1 MTHATPALAT
11 DFTAP
16 SFGQDSYAFRVN
28 ENTPTGTVVGTVA
41 ATDSDGDSLTYSVGG
56 TDATAFNEV
65 FDLNTSTGEITVK
78 PGASIDYES
87 GKHSYWV
94 DVMVTDGE
102 DDSGVA
108 QSPPT
113 IDATVPVIIE
123 IINVNETGD
132 GMLTLS
138 TSSPR
143 VGVEL
148 HASLSDPDGLIGG
161 IFRAVWAKADLAT
174 GPFIP
179 YESNTKLTLTHTPK
193 EAVQYKYLRLTVFYF
208 DRACPNVYSIG
219 HEYGQRCLRSA
230 AVVTDNPVQDRL
242 GLIIQSQK
250 VNTPAT
256 GKVLMTGRPLVGHT
270 LYAKARHIYDPDGT
284 QALASRQTSLRWQWY
299 RIDPTTLAETEVASV
314 HNFWW
319 EYVIHTA
326 DRGKAI
332 QARVSFLDDTG
343 NREVLKGALQSVPA
357 PPNTLATNAPRV
369 TGSPGLS
376 EAGAD
381 GMWTAGETVQVTL
394 TWNEAVTVD
403 TTGGVPSIALD
414 LGGTVFRRA
423 AYSSGSGTTTLNF
436 SYTLIDA
443 DGSHMSLLVPIDS
456 LALNGGAIL
465 SQATATDAALA
476 HSGAA
481 KIALPPQDTQ
491 EQIATRDEDEED
503 PFTASFSAT
512 PQTHNGADAFTV
524 ELHFSEAPQGLS
536 YTTVA
541 GGLLDVTGAT
551 VEKARRL
558 TQGSNLAWEVTV
570 APIQSGDITI
580 RLPTRACGEANAVCV
595 GTRALERAAT
605 ATVRRVPFTASFS
618 GVPAEHDGAAAF
630 DIRFHLSAEP
640 AGLSY
645 RTVHNGLF
653 SVTGGSIEKASRLA
667 AGKNNGW
674 TLRIDPS
681 GLGDVRVRV
690 RGTSAC
696 DTAPGVCTSDG
707 RKLAGG
713 LQVVI
718 AGPASLSVADAE
730 VEEGADATLDFT
742 VTLSKARSAAT
753 TVDYA
758 TSNGT
763 ATAGSDYTLTSGT
776 LSFGP
781 QETSKT
787 VSVPVLDDA
796 VDEGSE
802 TMSLTLSNPSPS
814 SVRLA
819 NARATGTITN
829 SDPLQKMWL
838 SRFGRTVAGH
848 VVEAVS
854 GRLSDTLSG
863 AQMTVGGQS
872 VDLSRADGEG
882 TVGQA
887 LTGLARALGAGSGP
901 AAEADEGPGVWRDRR
916 GGAWDDPAGAGSARS
931 MTGRELLLG
940 SAFHVASEGEGAGG
954 TGFAAWG
961 RVTTGGFDGE
971 DEADGGTVRMDGEVT
986 TGILGADAAWGR
998 WLAGVAV
1005 SLSEGEGSYAYSGVG
1020 RGRIESSLT
1029 SVNPYARLDVNER
1042 VSTWVLLGYGTG
1054 EMTMTE
1060 AATGSRPREVTKTDI
1075 EMRLG
1080 ALGARGALLRP
1091 EEAGGLDV
1099 AVRADAFLAQTE
1111 WDQVSNEGD
1120 TQVDASRLRV
1130 ILEGSR
1136 AFALGEGS
1144 VLKPGLELGL
1154 RHDGGDAETG
1164 TGIEVGASV
1173 RYADAASGLSVEVSA
1188 RTLLAHEDSGYE
1200 EWGASASVQ
1209 LDPGASGRGLSFTLS
1224 PTVGVASSGV
1234 ERLWSLS
1241 DARGVEPGAGTFEVS
1256 RSLEARLGYGLDA
1269 FGGRG
1274 LSTPYAGLSL
1284 ADGGGRTLRAGVGW
1298 SLAQTLNLD
1307 LEGTRSETG
1316 EETDHAMMVR
1326 GTLRW

>member
-1 MTHATPALAT
+1 MGLDP
-11 DFTAP
+11 
-16 SFGQDSYAFRVN
+16 R
-28 ENTPTGTVVGTVA
+28 
-41 ATDSDGDSLTYSVGG
+41 
-56 TDATAFNEV
+56 
-65 FDLNTSTGEITVK
+65 
-78 PGASIDYES
+78 
-87 GKHSYWV
+87 
-94 DVMVTDGE
+94 
-102 DDSGVA
+102 
-108 QSPPT
+108 
-113 IDATVPVIIE
+113 
-123 IINVNETGD
+123 GD
-132 GMLTLS
+132 GG
-138 TSSPR
+138 PR
-143 VGVEL
+143 
-148 HASLSDPDGLIGG
+148 S
-161 IFRAVWAKADLAT
+161 AT
-174 GPFIP
+174 
-179 YESNTKLTLTHTPK
+179 
-193 EAVQYKYLRLTVFYF
+193 YLR
-208 DRACPNVYSIG
+208 
-219 HEYGQRCLRSA
+219 
-230 AVVTDNPVQDRL
+230 
-242 GLIIQSQK
+242 
-250 VNTPAT
+250 
-256 GKVLMTGRPLVGHT
+256 
-270 LYAKARHIYDPDGT
+270 
-284 QALASRQTSLRWQWY
+284 
-299 RIDPTTLAETEVASV
+299 
-314 HNFWW
+314 
-319 EYVIHTA
+319 
-326 DRGKAI
+326 
-332 QARVSFLDDTG
+332 
-343 NREVLKGALQSVPA
+343 
-357 PPNTLATNAPRV
+357 
-369 TGSPGLS
+369 
-376 EAGAD
+376 
-381 GMWTAGETVQVTL
+381 
-394 TWNEAVTVD
+394 
-403 TTGGVPSIALD
+403 
-414 LGGTVFRRA
+414 
-423 AYSSGSGTTTLNF
+423 GSGTTALVF
-436 SYTLIDA
+436 GYTLTAA
-443 DGSHMSLLVPIDS
+443 DGSHSSLLVPIDS
-456 LALNGGAIL
+456 LALNGGTIR
-465 SQATATDAALA
+465 SQATGADVALESQRGPRRLGRRRTA
-476 HSGAA
+476 SGTRV
-481 KIALPPQDTQ
+481 DTPNV
-491 EQIATRDEDEED
+491 EST
-503 PFTASFSAT
+503 FTASFSAL
-512 PQTHNGADAFTV
+512 PQSHDGSGAFTF
-524 ELHFSEAPQGLS
+524 ELHFSEAPEGLS
-536 YTTVA
+536 YSTVA

-551 VEKARRL
+551 VTKARRL
-558 TQGSNLAWEVTV
+558 TAGSNLGWEVTV
-570 APIQSGDITI
+570 TPSQSGDIAI
-580 RLPTRACGEANAVCV
+580 RLPARACTETNAVCV
-595 GTRALERAAT
+595 GGSPLGKAVS
-605 ATVRRVPFTASFS
+605 ATVRGVPFTASFS

-653 SVTGGSIEKASRLA
+653 AVTGGRIEKASRLA

-674 TLRIDPS
+674 SVRIDPS

-696 DTAPGVCTSDG
+696 DTAPGVCTADG

-713 LQVVI
+713 LQAVI
-718 AGPASLSVADAE
+718 AGPAALSVADAE

-742 VTLSKARSAAT
+742 VTLSKQRFTAT

-781 QETSKT
+781 LEKSKT

-802 TMSLTLSNPSPS
+802 TLTLTLSNPSPS

-819 NARATGTITN
+819 AASATGTITN

-872 VDLSRADGEG
+872 VDLLHADGEG

-887 LTGLARALGAGSGP
+887 LTGLARVLGAGSGP

-916 GGAWDDPAGAGSARS
+916 DGAWDDPAGAGSARS

-940 SAFHVASEGEGAGG
+940 SAFHLASDGKAGG
-954 TGFAAWG
+954 GPGFAAWG

-971 DEADGGTVRMDGEVT
+971 DEADDGAVRVDGEVT

-1005 SLSEGEGSYAYSGVG
+1005 SLSEGDGSYSYSEVG

-1029 SVNPYARLDVNER
+1029 SVNPYVRLDVNER
-1042 VSTWVLLGYGTG
+1042 VSTWGLFGYGTG

-1060 AATGSRPREVTKTDI
+1060 AATASRPREVTKTDI
-1075 EMRLG
+1075 EMRLS

-1099 AVRADAFLAQTE
+1099 AVRADAFVVQTE

-1120 TQVDASRLRV
+1120 TQAAASRLRV

-1164 TGIEVGASV
+1164 TGIEVGGSV
-1173 RYADAASGLSVEVSA
+1173 RYADVASGLSIEASA

-1241 DARGVEPGAGTFEVS
+1241 DARGVEPGAGTFEAS

-1284 ADGGGRTLRAGVGW
+1284 TDGGGRTWRAGVGW
-1298 SLAQTLNLD
+1298 SLGPTLNLD
-1307 LEGTRSETG
+1307 LEGTRRETG
-1316 EETDHAMMVR
+1316 DESDHAMMVR
-1326 GTLRW
+1326 GTMRW